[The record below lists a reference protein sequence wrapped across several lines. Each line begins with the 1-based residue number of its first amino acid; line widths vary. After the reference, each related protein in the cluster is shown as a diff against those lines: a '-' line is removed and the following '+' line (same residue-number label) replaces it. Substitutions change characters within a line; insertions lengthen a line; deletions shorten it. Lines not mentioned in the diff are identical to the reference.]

1 MLVKKIERFKT
12 ILVKF
17 CLTILRKMLLN
28 DINDIVS
35 LDFQPFDLDFWMQEK
50 LYNSIMAGI

>member
-1 MLVKKIERFKT
+1 
-12 ILVKF
+12 
-17 CLTILRKMLLN
+17 MLLN